1 MLNLIDP
8 IRYTTDEQS
17 HVDLVLKPQKRLGW
31 YDKKNLTVALKNR
44 ISRHTII
51 AQGGRCAYCEAMLLG
66 GAHAI
71 EHIAPKGLY
80 GEFCFEP
87 YNLVTACSSCN
98 SPSNKGEKDT
108 VQRPVNWLNYT
119 ANRFKIVHPYFDNP
133 DDHFKYL
140 DADKTTFDLQNCSN
154 EAIKTIEMFHW
165 NTRWAY
171 NQRVATAKIRGL
183 SIDVLKIVEEIVTYK
198 QI

>member
-8 IRYTTDEQS
+8 ILYTPDEKT
-17 HVDLVLKPQKRLGW
+17 HVDTVLKPQKEVGW
-31 YDKKNLTVALKNR
+31 KDKKKQTVALKNR

-51 AQGGRCAYCEAMLLG
+51 AQGGRCAYCEAMLLR

-87 YNLVTACSSCN
+87 YNMVTACSSCN

-119 ANRFKIVHPYFDNP
+119 DNRFKIVHPYFDNP
-133 DDHFKYL
+133 DDHFKYT
-140 DADKTTFDLQNCSN
+140 DKEKIMFDKPNCSI
-154 EAIKTIEMFHW
+154 EAIETIKMFNW
-165 NTRWAY
+165 DSTWAF
-171 NQRVATAKIRGL
+171 NHRVATARTRDL
-183 SIDVLKIVEEIVTYK
+183 SIDVLKLVEEIVTYK
-198 QI
+198 QR